1 MDETAAPNPC
11 FAAALAYA
19 AQHWAVIPLL
29 GVVDGRCACGEADCH
44 SPAKHPLTL
53 KGLHDASLD
62 KQLITEWWQRWPGA
76 NVGVVTGSLS
86 GLVVLDVDGDTGAQS
101 LWELEGDEG
110 PLPQTLCATT
120 GGGGRHL
127 LFRHPGIRVPNSSG
141 KLAPGLDVRGDGG
154 YIVAAPSRHIS
165 GGSYAWSDPADLTL
179 IAELPEWLLKRMT
192 DRPQTPAP
200 RRSPRCG
207 SVTLSADR
215 YTRFVYQQVLT
226 ELSQATEGT
235 RNDSLNKAA
244 FRLGQFV
251 AAGLLVRSD
260 VETALLDQATALGLG
275 DREAEATVR
284 SGIESGLM
292 EPAVV
297 PEPKQR
303 TRPAPRPG
311 PSAEGNPT
319 SQDGT
324 TDTATVEQDSIPLG
338 ARDPASGK
346 LVLSPRRTLPTA
358 QAFVESFYAHPEA
371 HIIRSYAGMLLAWSG
386 SHYREIEDESLRHQL
401 QPWLHDALRYIVN
414 RQTGEPELTDF
425 ESNPGTITS
434 ALDSIRSYVHLPAST
449 DCPSWLD
456 DRSDRPDATDI
467 LPAKSSLIHLPTM
480 QTLKPTPCYFTLNAL
495 DYDPDPSAPPP
506 SAWLEFL
513 AQLFDDDLQSW
524 DLLQDWFG
532 YCLTGDTSQQK
543 MLLLVGPKRSG
554 KGTIARVLTR
564 LIGPGN
570 VGGPTTSSLA
580 GAFGLQPLMGKSL
593 AIVSDA
599 RFAGENIQTVVERL
613 LCVSGEDTLTID
625 RKHQTSVTMKLPTR
639 FMFLTNELPRLTD
652 ASGAL
657 AGRFMMLRLTNSF
670 YGKENKQLTQKL
682 LGELPGILN
691 WAIEGWKRLRQR
703 GQFVQPTSVEDAM
716 RDMEDLASPVGA
728 FVRECCVVG
737 PGHRVWVDDL
747 YNAWRSWCEQDGR
760 SNVTTKQTF
769 GRDLAAAV
777 PGALSRVGTGNVRFY
792 DGIALSVQC
801 PP

>member
-19 AQHWAVIPLL
+19 AQHWAVIPLF

-44 SPAKHPLTL
+44 SPAKHPQTSR
-53 KGLHDASLD
+53 GLRDATCD
-62 KQLITEWWQRWPGA
+62 KELLTEWWQRWPGA
-76 NVGVVTGSLS
+76 NVGIVTGSVS

-101 LWELEGDEG
+101 LRKLEQAEG

-127 LFRHPGIRVPNSSG
+127 LFRHPGSKVPNSTG

-154 YIVAAPSRHIS
+154 YIVAPPSRHIS
-165 GGSYAWSDPADLTL
+165 GGAYQWLHPADQTPL
-179 IAELPEWLLKRMT
+179 AELPAWLLSRMLERAT
-192 DRPQTPAP
+192 PPKPPRPP
-200 RRSPRCG
+200 RSRSR
-207 SVTLSADR
+207 SLSPDR
-215 YTRFVYQQVLT
+215 YTRFVFQQVIT

-260 VETALLDQATALGLG
+260 VESALADQAMALGLR
-275 DREAEATVR
+275 DREAEATIR
-284 SGIESGLM
+284 SGIESGLR

-303 TRPAPRPG
+303 TRPAPRPS
-311 PSAEGNPT
+311 PSAGSAPEPN
-319 SQDGT
+319 D
-324 TDTATVEQDSIPLG
+324 ATVAAPVVEQGSIPLG
-338 ARDPASGK
+338 ARDPVSGK

-358 QAFVESFYAHPEA
+358 QAFVQEFYAHPEA
-371 HIIRSYAGMLLAWSG
+371 HTIRSYAGMLLAWRG
-386 SHYREIEDESLRHQL
+386 SHYSEIEDESLRHQL
-401 QPWLHDALRYIVN
+401 QPWLHDALRYVMN
-414 RQTGEPELTDF
+414 RQTGGPELVDF
-425 ESNPGTITS
+425 ESNPGTTTS
-434 ALDSIRSYVHLPAST
+434 ALDSVRSYVHLPAAT

-456 DRSDRPDATDI
+456 DRSDRPDATEI

-495 DYDPDPSAPPP
+495 DYDSDPAAPPP

-564 LIGPGN
+564 LIGAGN

-580 GAFGLQPLMGKSL
+580 GAFGLQPLIGKSL

-682 LGELPGILN
+682 LNELPGILN
-691 WAIEGWKRLRQR
+691 WAIDGWKRLRHR
-703 GQFVQPTSVEDAM
+703 GHFVQPSSVEDAL

-769 GRDLAAAV
+769 GRDLAAAA
-777 PGALSRVGTGNVRFY
+777 PGVLSRVGTGNVRFY
-792 DGIALSVQC
+792 AGIAVV
-801 PP
+801 P